1 MATRSCAHHTCGA
14 EFTSIYP
21 TKKYCSDRCSVNAH
35 KHRQRQRNPEKFR
48 QKDRECYA
56 RRREAYLAN
65 DQRHYHEV
73 VKPRGVRL
81 SHRLVEMFDRLG
93 KEDPSKLPAF
103 ANRVLEWRP
112 KGFIMSLKVALHP
125 YGELEGNWL
134 YYAEMSPE
142 EAVVCYEAEA

>member
-1 MATRSCAHHTCGA
+1 MTNRVCLHCGA
-14 EFTSIYP
+14 DISHKNPRAKF
-21 TKKYCSDRCSVNAH
+21 CSRDH
-35 KHRQRQRNPEKFR
+35 KEKHSRSTRRKADPEKFR
-48 QKDRECYA
+48 ARDKAVYQ

-103 ANRVLEWRP
+103 ANKVLEWRP